1 MEGYFGALGGIA
13 QAMSATAPA
22 ISMLAVFA
30 LIFGG
35 VYLLVKKRERQKG
48 LLMLVLAV
56 VIFGNVVI
64 WTL

>member
-1 MEGYFGALGGIA
+1 MEGYFGALGGVA
-13 QAMSATAPA
+13 QAMAAMAPA

-35 VYLLVKKRERQKG
+35 VRLWIKHRDRQKAM
-48 LLMLVLAV
+48 LMLVLAL
-56 VIFGNVVI
+56 VIFVNVVI

>member
-1 MEGYFGALGGIA
+1 LDSYLGALGGVA

-30 LIFGG
+30 LIFGAI
-35 VYLLVKKRERQKG
+35 YLLVKKRERQKG

>member
-1 MEGYFGALGGIA
+1 MDGYFGALGGIA
-13 QAMSATAPA
+13 QAMSALAPA

-35 VYLLVKKRERQKG
+35 IYLWVKKRERQKG

-56 VIFGNVVI
+56 VIFCNVVI

>member
-1 MEGYFGALGGIA
+1 MDGYLGALGGIA

-35 VYLLVKKRERQKG
+35 IYLLVKKRERQKG
-48 LLMLVLAV
+48 LLMLLLAV

>member
-13 QAMSATAPA
+13 QAMAALAPA

-35 VYLLVKKRERQKG
+35 IYLWVKKRDRQKAM
-48 LLMLVLAV
+48 LMLVLAL

-64 WTL
+64 WTM

>member
-1 MEGYFGALGGIA
+1 MEGYFGALGGVA
-13 QAMSATAPA
+13 QAMAAMAPA

-35 VYLLVKKRERQKG
+35 VRLWIKHRDRHKAM
-48 LLMLVLAV
+48 LMLVLAL
-56 VIFGNVVI
+56 VIFVNVVI

>member
-35 VYLLVKKRERQKG
+35 VYLLVKRRERQKAA
-48 LLMLVLAV
+48 LMLVLAV
-56 VIFGNVVI
+56 VIFGNVVM

>member
-1 MEGYFGALGGIA
+1 MDGYLGALGGIA

-35 VYLLVKKRERQKG
+35 IYLWVKKHDRQKAA
-48 LLMLVLAV
+48 LMLVLAV

>member
-1 MEGYFGALGGIA
+1 MDGYLGTLGGIA
-13 QAMSATAPA
+13 RAMSATAPA

-35 VYLLVKKRERQKG
+35 VYLGVKKRDRSKAV
-48 LLMLVLAV
+48 LMLVLAV